1 MQNTQFLLPFL
12 IQTNSVSTH
21 PASGLS
27 APVKMMNSPPAA
39 ILLKKPDISA
49 TLPNDCPMIMSQA
62 TNLGMSLSVS
72 CSRELLI
79 PGAPNPGTLDHPKS
93 FCMPIGKD
101 DDFRHNS
108 QESVDIIWIGLEK
121 GFDHRSQELS

>member
-1 MQNTQFLLPFL
+1 
-12 IQTNSVSTH
+12 
-21 PASGLS
+21 
-27 APVKMMNSPPAA
+27 MMNSPPAA

-49 TLPNDCPMIMSQA
+49 ILPNDCLMIMSQA

-79 PGAPNPGTLDHPKS
+79 PGAPNPWGARPSEELLHA
-93 FCMPIGKD
+93 IGKD
-101 DDFRHNS
+101 DDSRHNS

-121 GFDHRSQELS
+121 GFDHRSQELSR